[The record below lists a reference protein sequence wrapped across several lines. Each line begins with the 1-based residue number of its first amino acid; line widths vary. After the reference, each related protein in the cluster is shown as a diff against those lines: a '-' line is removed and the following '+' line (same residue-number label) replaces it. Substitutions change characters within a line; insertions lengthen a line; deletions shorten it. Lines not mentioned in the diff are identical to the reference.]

1 LKGGLYYLSSAAI
14 TAVAAIL
21 LSIVTRWDSS
31 IIRTSNPKRDASNID
46 IIVFDASFI
55 SKILKRLNASLYSM
69 LNIVTKL
76 GDLTVIS
83 PPPSSNLEVFSFIGP
98 QK

>member
-1 LKGGLYYLSSAAI
+1 LKEGLSYLSSAAI

-21 LSIVTRWDSS
+21 LSIVTRRDSS

-46 IIVFDASFI
+46 IGVFAASII
-55 SKILKRLNASLYSM
+55 SKVLKRVNASLYSM
-69 LNIVTKL
+69 LNIVSKL

-83 PPPSSNLEVFSFIGP
+83 VISPPPP
-98 QK
+98 